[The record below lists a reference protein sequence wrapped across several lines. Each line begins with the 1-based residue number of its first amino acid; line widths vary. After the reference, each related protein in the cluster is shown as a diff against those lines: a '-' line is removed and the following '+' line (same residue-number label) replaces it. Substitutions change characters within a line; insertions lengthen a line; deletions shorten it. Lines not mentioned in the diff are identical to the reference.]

1 MKVREVK
8 EVLILV
14 GVVVVLF
21 WITGIIIELFV
32 VR

>member
-1 MKVREVK
+1 MKAREVK
-8 EVLILV
+8 EVVILV

-21 WITGIIIELFV
+21 WITGVVIELFV